1 MMGWRTFISSV
12 FFLTITMQ
20 SHAREI
26 VQQAA
31 AQCFQAA
38 YPQTVKATGATVSV
52 NGQTFVLAKSKYSD
66 YFKKLNSAGLLD
78 QLEQIYPWIFQLLKL
93 MKMQG
98 VCVMMLSLLKC
109 MAKMRQR

>member
-1 MMGWRTFISSV
+1 
-12 FFLTITMQ
+12 MQ

-66 YFKKLNSAGLLD
+66 
-78 QLEQIYPWIFQLLKL
+78 ILKN
-93 MKMQG
+93 
-98 VCVMMLSLLKC
+98 
-109 MAKMRQR
+109 